1 LGTVASVA
9 PAGETGAMDIDRAR
23 YLVSNAGRE
32 ALGGAPSEYAAL
44 DPNRLATTLRRV
56 HPARESAALAE
67 QIVLGENSRARFGED
82 LGFLLTADGLQMM
95 THPVVARRR
104 AARLASFGLLVA
116 DLTCGLGGD
125 LAAVAQTRACPV
137 GLEREAATAI
147 LAAANVPGAAVIR
160 ADATRAPLNL
170 GQFAVIIDPSRR
182 TAAGRRFDPAAFAPP
197 WDLALQL
204 LGRARSGVLKAPPG
218 IDHAHFPPEA
228 EVEFVQLGRSMREAS
243 VWLGAGTKPGLRR
256 ALLLPSG
263 AEILSTDPEAT
274 AETADPGLF
283 LFDPESCVTLAGLVR
298 HLAARLGARLMDRQV
313 AYLTA
318 GEPVFDPLCATFEVL
333 DQMPFSIS
341 RLKARLRERGWKAG
355 EIRRRAFPIEP
366 DELRRLLGRLD
377 GEPVT
382 LLLTTIAGARTV
394 FAARRLFPG

>member
-1 LGTVASVA
+1 
-9 PAGETGAMDIDRAR
+9 MDIDRAR

-32 ALGGAPSEYAAL
+32 ALASAPSEYAAL
-44 DPNRLATTLRRV
+44 DPNQLAAALRRGL
-56 HPARESAALAE
+56 PAGEAAALAE
-67 QIVLGENSRARFGED
+67 QIVLREGARTRFGED
-82 LGFLLTADGLQMM
+82 LGILLTADGLQMM

-104 AARLASFGLLVA
+104 AARLASLGLPVA

-125 LAAVAQTRACPV
+125 LVAVVQAGVRAA
-137 GLEREAATAI
+137 GLDHEAATAI

-160 ADATRAPLNL
+160 ADATRAPVNL

-182 TAAGRRFDPAAFAPP
+182 TAAGRRFDPAAFTPR

-204 LGRARSGVLKAPPG
+204 LGRSRSGVLKAPPG
-218 IDHAHFPPEA
+218 IEHSHVPPEA

-243 VWLGAGTKPGLRR
+243 LWLGAGTKPGLRR
-256 ALLLPSG
+256 AVLLPSS
-263 AEILSTDPEAT
+263 AEIVSTDPEAP

-298 HLAARLGARLMDRQV
+298 HLGARLGARLMDRQV

-333 DQMPFSIS
+333 DRMPFSIS
-341 RLKARLRERGWKAG
+341 RLKARMRERCWKAV

-377 GEPVT
+377 GDPVT

-394 FAARRLFPG
+394 FAVRRLFPG